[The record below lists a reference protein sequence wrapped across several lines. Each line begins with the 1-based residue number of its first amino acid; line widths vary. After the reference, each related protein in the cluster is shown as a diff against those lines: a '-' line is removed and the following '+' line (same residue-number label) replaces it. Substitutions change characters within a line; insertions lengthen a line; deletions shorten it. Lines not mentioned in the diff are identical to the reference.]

1 MHPFDEAIRLQ
12 AAGPATPDVF
22 TGVSSP
28 AYWNMV
34 GPFGGTTTAIALQA
48 VLQHPALLG
57 EPLSITVNFAAAAG
71 PGAFSLVARP
81 LRTNRSTQ
89 HWFIEMTQPDA
100 EGGQSLLMSATAVT
114 AVRRQTW
121 GQNDSL
127 MPAVPLPQDCSP
139 ASYPDKLPWA
149 QRYDMRMVRGDFPR
163 LLDGRGEDSLSR
175 LWLRDNPLR
184 PLDFAALSA
193 MADAF
198 YPRIWLRRATLVP
211 AGTVSVTVYFH
222 AGAADLARSGQGYL
236 LGQAQAQTFQQG
248 FFDQAVQL
256 WNEAGELLA
265 TSHQIVYFKE

>member
-12 AAGPATPDVF
+12 AAGPAAPDVF

-89 HWFIEMTQPDA
+89 HWFIDMTQADA
-100 EGGQSLLMSATAVT
+100 EGGQNLLMSATAVT
-114 AVRRQTW
+114 AVRRPTW
-121 GQNDSL
+121 GQNDSP
-127 MPAVPLPQDCSP
+127 MPVVPRPQDCNP
-139 ASYPDKLPWA
+139 AGYPDNLAWT
-149 QRYDMRMVRGDFPR
+149 QRYDMRVARGDLPQ
-163 LLDGRGEDSLSR
+163 LMDGSGEDSLSR
-175 LWLRDNPLR
+175 LWLRDNPAR

-198 YPRIWLRRATLVP
+198 YPRIWLRRARLVP

-222 AGAADLARSGQGYL
+222 AGAAELARSGQGYL

-256 WNEAGELLA
+256 WNEAGALLA

>member
-71 PGAFSLVARP
+71 PGAFQLVARP

-100 EGGQSLLMSATAVT
+100 EGGHGLLMSATAVT
-114 AVRRQTW
+114 AVRRPTW
-121 GQNDSL
+121 GQSDSP
-127 MPAVPLPQDCSP
+127 MPVVPRPQDCSP
-139 ASYPDKLPWA
+139 ASYPDKLAWT
-149 QRYDMRMVRGDFPR
+149 QRYDMRVARGDLPR
-163 LLDGRGEDSLSR
+163 LMDSSGDDSLSR
-175 LWLRDNPLR
+175 MWLRDNPAR

-198 YPRIWLRRATLVP
+198 YPRIWLRRARLVP

-222 AGAADLARSGQGYL
+222 AGAADLARSSQGYL

-256 WNEAGELLA
+256 WSKAGELLA
-265 TSHQIVYFKE
+265 TAHQIVYFKE